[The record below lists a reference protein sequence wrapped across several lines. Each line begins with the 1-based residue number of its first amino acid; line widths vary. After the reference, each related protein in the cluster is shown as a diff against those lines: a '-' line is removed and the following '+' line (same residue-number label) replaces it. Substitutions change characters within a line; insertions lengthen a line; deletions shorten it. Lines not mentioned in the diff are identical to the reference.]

1 MRKIIVI
8 AFILGLAVLAAGAHS
23 HANGSPQWVTG
34 KVVSIVT
41 GTDGSLL
48 SMELPGGELFSV
60 PSAPGLLE
68 GIQAGDV
75 VTVQVVEGQAMLLRI
90 AEKAAPSTP
99 APEKKDDG
107 VQWVPG
113 EVVSMEKGPTD
124 SLLSVR
130 MSDGTVFNV
139 ATSNDKI
146 KGIKVGDHVIAKV
159 FQGWAQ
165 SVTKK

>member
-1 MRKIIVI
+1 MRKIIVFT
-8 AFILGLAVLAAGAHS
+8 FILGLAAFMAGAHS
-23 HANGSPQWVTG
+23 RANGSPQWVTG
-34 KVVSIVT
+34 KVVSIVK
-41 GTDGSLL
+41 GTEGSLL

-75 VTVQVVEGQAMLLRI
+75 VTVQIVEGRAMILRV

-99 APEKKDDG
+99 APQKKDDG

-113 EVVSMEKGPTD
+113 EVISIERGPTD
-124 SLLSVR
+124 SLLSIK

-139 ATSNDKI
+139 ASSNDKI
-146 KGIKVGDHVIAKV
+146 TGIKVGDHVVAKV

>member
-1 MRKIIVI
+1 MRKIII
-8 AFILGLAVLAAGAHS
+8 FAFILGLAVFSAGAHS
-23 HANGSPQWVTG
+23 RANGSPQWVTG
-34 KVVSIVT
+34 RVVSIVK

-48 SMELPGGELFSV
+48 SMELPGGE
-60 PSAPGLLE
+60 
-68 GIQAGDV
+68 
-75 VTVQVVEGQAMLLRI
+75 
-90 AEKAAPSTP
+90 
-99 APEKKDDG
+99 
-107 VQWVPG
+107 
-113 EVVSMEKGPTD
+113 VVSMERGPTD

-139 ATSNDKI
+139 AASNDKI

>member
-1 MRKIIVI
+1 MRKIVVF

-34 KVVSIVT
+34 KVVSIVV

-146 KGIKVGDHVIAKV
+146 KDIKVGDHVIAKV